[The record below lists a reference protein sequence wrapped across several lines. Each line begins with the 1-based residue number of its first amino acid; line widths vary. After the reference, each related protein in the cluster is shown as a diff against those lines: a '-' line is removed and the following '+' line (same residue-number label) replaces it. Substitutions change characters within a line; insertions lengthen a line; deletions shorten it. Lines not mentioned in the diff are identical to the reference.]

1 MLTLDFSGQT
11 AVVTGGLQGIGKA
24 IADLLFAGGANVVI
38 GDIAAPLRQQRER
51 QLIVPVDVAS
61 RSAAQALIDDAV
73 ATFGGV
79 DILVNSCGV
88 SAMSR
93 VDAMND
99 DDWQRILDVNVKGLS
114 YLSEAAIQVM
124 KVQQAGR
131 IINIASQAGKN
142 GYRLMGQYVASK
154 HAVLGLTKVMAIE
167 LARDN
172 ILVNAVCPGI
182 VETEMKW
189 RERREGAELRGL
201 TPEAIYAEDCS
212 QVLLGRTAQPLD
224 VANVVAFLAS
234 PLSSYMTGQAIN
246 VTGGMTM
253 H

>member
-1 MLTLDFSGQT
+1 MVAIDLRGQT
-11 AVVTGGLQGIGKA
+11 AVVTGGLQGIGRA
-24 IADLLFAGGANVVI
+24 IAERLHQAGASVVV
-38 GDIAAPLRQQRER
+38 GDIAISTRETGDR
-51 QLIVPVDVAS
+51 WLWLPCDIARPEQAGELIA
-61 RSAAQALIDDAV
+61 AAQQQ
-73 ATFGGV
+73 FGRV

-88 SAMSR
+88 SEMSR
-93 VDAMND
+93 IDELDEAA
-99 DDWQRILDVNVKGLS
+99 WQRILDVNVKGVGYAS
-114 YLSEAAIQVM
+114 QAAIALM
-124 KVQQAGR
+124 KPQRYGR

-154 HAVLGLTKVMAIE
+154 HAVLGLTKVAASE

-182 VETEMKW
+182 VETAMKW
-189 RERREGAELRGL
+189 HERELGGKLRGL
-201 TPEAIYAEDCS
+201 TAEDIYAEDCS
-212 QVLLGRTAQPLD
+212 QVPLGRTAQPED
-224 VANVVAFLAS
+224 VANVVLFLAS

>member
-1 MLTLDFSGQT
+1 MINVDFSGQT

-24 IADLLFAGGANVVI
+24 IADLLWQGGASVVV
-38 GDIAAPLRQQRER
+38 GDIAISVPRQQER
-51 QLIVPVDVAS
+51 LLLQRTDVAS
-61 RSAAQALIDDAV
+61 RTDARSLIDAAV
-73 ATFGGV
+73 ETFGGV
-79 DILVNSCGV
+79 DILVNSCGISV
-88 SAMSR
+88 MNP
-93 VDAMND
+93 VDAMSD
-99 DDWQRILDVNVKGLS
+99 ADWQRILDVNVKGIS
-114 YLSEAAIQVM
+114 YLSEAAIRVM
-124 KVQQAGR
+124 KPRRTGR

-142 GYRLMGQYVASK
+142 GYRMMGQYVASK

-167 LARDN
+167 LAADN

-189 RERREGAELRGL
+189 RERREGAVLRGM

-212 QVLLGRTAQPLD
+212 QVLLGRTAQPQD
-224 VANVVAFLAS
+224 IANVVAFLAS